1 MVNPFKSAG
10 AGGGSFLPEDYVS
23 RKAEVR
29 MNFLGLGLFAVVMLG
44 VVGAFFVTNHRWAS
58 IREQQK
64 VIGVQYE
71 QEAQKIEQLKKL
83 EEQRAQM
90 MEKAEVT
97 TALIERVPRSVLLA
111 QLIST
116 MPKDVTLLELSLKSK
131 RLDTEP
137 KVVETAKS
145 KKPPVV
151 KSLGKPDPKAAKAD
165 PKAKTGAK
173 GEPLPE
179 EKPKARPPKF
189 EYTLTI
195 SGVAGV
201 NNDIADYLQKLKAS
215 PILEKV
221 DLQYIKETTLND
233 LQLRRFEILAQIRAD
248 ADARHMDGDAPQ
260 PGVRTAGGKAGEAG
274 AKTTSA
280 GGKTGEG
287 D

>member
-10 AGGGSFLPEDYVS
+10 AGVGSFLPEDYVS

-29 MNFLGLGLFAVVMLG
+29 MNFLGLALFAVVMLG
-44 VVGAFFVTNHRWAS
+44 VVGAFFVTNHRWTA
-58 IREQQK
+58 IREQQR
-64 VIGVQYE
+64 VITAQYE
-71 QEAQKIEQLKKL
+71 QEAQKIEQLKTL
-83 EEQRAQM
+83 EAQRTQM

-116 MPKDVTLLELSLKSK
+116 MPRDVTLLELSLKSK

-137 KVVETAKS
+137 KVVETAKT
-145 KKPPVV
+145 KKPVV
-151 KSLGKPDPKAAKAD
+151 KTLGKTD
-165 PKAKTGAK
+165 PKAKPGAK
-173 GEPLPE
+173 GAPPPPE

-189 EYTLTI
+189 EYTL
-195 SGVAGV
+195 SLQGVAGV
-201 NNDIADYLQKLKAS
+201 NNDIADYLAKLKAS

-233 LQLRRFEILAQIRAD
+233 MPMRRFEILAQIRAE
-248 ADARHMDGDAPQ
+248 ADARHVNDVTGT
-260 PGVRTAGGKAGEAG
+260 RTAGGAAGG
-274 AKTTSA
+274 TTTSA
-280 GGKTGEG
+280 GAPSGPEG